1 MDIQTELEQVKTKI
15 AFALEKIAQAGATG
29 EVAAYQDQ
37 GLSVS
42 VRKQEVASN
51 SGLIKSSESLEQAIK
66 LAISTKNNKYFSF
79 SM

>member
-29 EVAAYQDQ
+29 EVAAYKDQ

-42 VRKQEVASN
+42 VRKQEVDQVELPVAMV
-51 SGLIKSSESLEQAIK
+51 LV
-66 LAISTKNNKYFSF
+66 
-79 SM
+79 